1 MPIKEIFMLSKKII
15 DLSIVIPVYNERES
29 LRELVRQIEIST
41 TLSHEYIFID
51 DGSTDG
57 SFDELI
63 KIKKSIN
70 SRFKIIKFRKNL
82 GKSAAMSVGFD
93 KAEGRKVITLDADL
107 QDDPTEFTKLLDK
120 LDEGFDVVVGWR
132 KNRQDP
138 KKKIQ
143 GSHLFNWVVSKIGG
157 LNLHD
162 INCGLKAFKKEV
174 VKEIDIYGELHRFI
188 PLLAKQRGFNV
199 TEVPVIH
206 HKRKFGSSK
215 FGSYRILHA
224 LLDLITTDF
233 ISGFKNRPLQ
243 IFGVTGGTLI
253 FFATIILLYLSYLK
267 LLGESIGGRPLLLM
281 GILLFLSGVQVFST
295 GLIGELIAN
304 TQVQKNN
311 YPIEKIIE

>member
-1 MPIKEIFMLSKKII
+1 MLSKKII

-224 LLDLITTDF
+224 LLDLITTVF
-233 ISGFKNRPLQ
+233 ISVFKNRPLQ

-295 GLIGELIAN
+295 GLIGELIAS